1 MQFAWSIHMKRRITG
16 RLTRSALHWS
26 VKLNSVELNS
36 SEQLDW
42 TRTTDKHVILQPI
55 GTVQLERLVIE
66 EAKAAAFESIL
77 FIIF

>member
-26 VKLNSVELNS
+26 VKLNS